1 MQHFLKLL
9 AAIIVITYS
18 LRLVNAQNDL
28 LVFSGL
34 GIILLSMYLL
44 LRELDQLFDLFKSKL

>member
-44 LRELDQLFDLFKSKL
+44 LRELDQLFELFKSKL